1 MIVIG
6 LDPVSHRVLANG
18 EFHQYNWYVPPLNS
32 LNILVHL
39 VAVQPRP
46 DGDRSSRT
54 VVQVFHI
61 NRSAALHSR
70 NCHRRRNF
78 ERD

>member
-46 DGDRSSRT
+46 
-54 VVQVFHI
+54 
-61 NRSAALHSR
+61 
-70 NCHRRRNF
+70 RRRPF
-78 ERD
+78 ITHGRTGLSHQSERGASQPELPPPMQL